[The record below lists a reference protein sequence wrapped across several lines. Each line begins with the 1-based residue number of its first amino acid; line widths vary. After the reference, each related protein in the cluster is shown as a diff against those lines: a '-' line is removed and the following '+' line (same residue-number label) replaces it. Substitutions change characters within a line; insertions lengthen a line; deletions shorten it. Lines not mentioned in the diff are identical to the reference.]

1 MKKKYLVLGLLATA
15 LSASAQKAK
24 DSTYKKQR
32 VSQTDVQLLF
42 SYYTQEGDHSAV
54 TGGIGT
60 EALQVYAPEVTI
72 THKRDSVNTFRVNF
86 GVDVITSAST
96 DKIDHIVSSASR
108 VDART
113 HLDAGYSRLL
123 RRSRVRV
130 GIHSGFSIESDY
142 FSIPVGITLSQANA
156 SGTREVSASLQ
167 VFLDDLRWGRL
178 DPDHFAP
185 EKLIYPEELR
195 YKEWFTE
202 YKRRSYNASFALYQV
217 INERMQLAVFPE
229 LVYQHGLLSTPFH
242 RVYFFG
248 DSLKVENLPRE
259 RWKVPLGVQL
269 NTFVGQRLILRSYY
283 RFYRDNFGITAHTLQ
298 LETPVKI
305 TPRLTLSPLLRY
317 YNQQGSKYFKPYKE
331 HLLSERF
338 YTSDY
343 DLSTFNSYKLGMGV
357 RYAFYKPFLGNYSF
371 QEAALRY
378 AFYKRSDGLSA
389 HMVTLLLEASHMRIH
404 GMKGGGNMP

>member
-1 MKKKYLVLGLLATA
+1 MKKKYLALGLLATA

-24 DSTYKKQR
+24 DSTYKQQS
-32 VSQTDVQLLF
+32 VSQTDVQVLF
-42 SYYTQEGDHSAV
+42 SYYTQEGNHSAV

-72 THKRDSVNTFRVNF
+72 THKRDSVNTFYINT

-96 DKIDHIVSSASR
+96 DKIDHVVSSASR

-113 HLDAGYSRLL
+113 HLNAGYTRLL
-123 RRSRVRV
+123 QRQRLRIGV
-130 GIHSGFSIESDY
+130 HSGFSIESDY
-142 FSIPVGITLSQANA
+142 LSIPVGVTLSHTNANG
-156 SGTREVSASLQ
+156 SREMSAHFQL
-167 VFLDDLRWGRL
+167 FLDDLRWGRL
-178 DPDHFAP
+178 DPDHFSP

-217 INERMQLAVFPE
+217 INARMELAVFPE

-242 RVYFFG
+242 RVYFIG

-259 RWKVPLGVQL
+259 RWKVPLGIQL
-269 NTFVGQRLILRSYY
+269 NTFVGNRVILRSYY

-305 TPRLTLSPLLRY
+305 TPRLTLSPVVRY
-317 YNQQGSKYFKPYKE
+317 YHQQASKYFKPYKAHE
-331 HLLSERF
+331 IRERF

-343 DLSTFNSYKLGMGV
+343 DLSAFDSYKLGLGA
-357 RYAFYKPFLGNYSF
+357 RYAFYKPFLGRYSF
-371 QEAALRY
+371 REAALRY

-389 HMVTLLLEASHMRIH
+389 HMITLLLAADHARVH
-404 GMKGGGNMP
+404 RLKKK